1 MEQTAFD
8 AALNYLT
15 KRDRTTGEMRNW
27 LRERAFSGAAIN
39 EAIERLIELGL
50 LNDSAYGLRYAEY
63 AASRCRGPLRLSREL
78 KDKGISDEII
88 KDSVEQVFGSGQELE
103 LAEKQA
109 KRILRESVGRE
120 WIFRAGEEQPVGV
133 GDAESGEEEC
143 RITPTDKELGRI
155 ARRLAAQG
163 FRQSVI
169 YDVLNRLR
177 RDFI

>member
-8 AALNYLT
+8 AALSYLT
-15 KRDRTTGEMRNW
+15 KRDRTASEMRGW
-27 LRERAFSGAAIN
+27 LRGRDFDKTAID

-63 AASRCRGPLRLSREL
+63 AAGRCRGPLRLSREL
-78 KDKGISDEII
+78 KDKGLSDEII

-109 KRILRESVGRE
+109 RRILRESAGRE
-120 WIFRAGEEQPVGV
+120 WFFRAGERPVDV
-133 GDAESGEEEC
+133 SEAESGEEEC